1 MSALKKACAQ
11 ESVRSRK
18 RALKNACAQ
27 TKRTNNLSYRER
39 ALSSDVGFYLK
50 FQVHESGRPMGC
62 GAFTQAW
69 LDDKK
74 QSSEEVDCPLEDHA
88 PDGEP
93 MWKIVEEMA
102 TSNENMMKDFLPAFE
117 KMIENGY
124 QEGDLNP
131 QHLDMFFEA

>member
-1 MSALKKACAQ
+1 MRSKLRALKKACAQ
-11 ESVRSRK
+11 VSVRSR
-18 RALKNACAQ
+18 
-27 TKRTNNLSYRER
+27 TNNLYYRER

-74 QSSEEVDCPLEDHA
+74 QSSGEVDCPLEDHA

-102 TSNENMMKDFLPAFE
+102 TSNEKMMKDFLPAFE

-124 QEGDLNP
+124 QDGDLNP
-131 QHLDMFFEA
+131 QPLDMFFDA